1 MIDLQKW
8 ITHPEML
15 DKESLYTLRNL
26 LARYPYFQTAR
37 LLYLKNLYLLHDP
50 SFGEELC
57 HSVIYITNRSFLYH
71 FVEGELKSGF
81 RKKSAETVPGGSDDR
96 TLAIIDAFL
105 ASVPEEPSLATVDNE
120 VATDYTSYL
129 LQEEGECRDES
140 GEEPSGNVAPLRGQ
154 SLIDRF
160 IEKADE
166 GSLFH
171 SKPERDGPA
180 LPPDSDEMAE
190 EEAEEEESE
199 DDSCFTETLAKIY
212 IKQHRYAKALEI
224 IKKLSLKYP
233 KKSTYFA
240 EQIKYLENLIINT
253 NSKK

>member
-1 MIDLQKW
+1 MIDLQEW
-8 ITHPEML
+8 IAHPEL
-15 DKESLYTLRNL
+15 LGKESLYTLRNL

-57 HSVIYITNRSFLYH
+57 HSVIYITNRAFLYH
-71 FVEGELKSGF
+71 FIEGDLKLALQKKTPDSGTE
-81 RKKSAETVPGGSDDR
+81 AAGDR

-105 ASVPEEPSLATVDNE
+105 ASVPEESSYAAIGNE

-129 LQEEGECRDES
+129 MKQEDEAGTS
-140 GEEPSGNVAPLRGQ
+140 EETAVAEVAPLRGQ
-154 SLIDRF
+154 DLIDRF

-166 GSLFH
+166 GSFFH
-171 SKPERDGPA
+171 TKAEQGETDLWPVEEDD
-180 LPPDSDEMAE
+180 LPE
-190 EEAEEEESE
+190 EEAGEETEAE

-212 IKQHRYAKALEI
+212 IKQQRYAKALEI

-233 KKSTYFA
+233 KKALTL
-240 EQIKYLENLIINT
+240 Q
-253 NSKK
+253 SK